1 MIAPMEKLLV
11 AGPKR
16 RVHELLAE
24 LQRIGVV
31 QIEELRTEELP
42 EYVRSP
48 SEEDA
53 YKRWQHVAQGAEHAL
68 HLLQTEPEPTR
79 PFEGDLTAAEE
90 ELEPLSHR
98 AGVLTRESEKLREE
112 LEIIDLYQEPVEAFD
127 EIAQGLDKS
136 QRLAVLPFLLDK
148 EADVVAAEEALKD
161 ALEDRYVVAF
171 KELSKGL
178 AVIAVVLR
186 RELEA
191 ARAALS
197 RRGIGEFRLS
207 GPFAGL
213 SISEARIRMSERAK
227 LAPEELENVHAALL
241 RLRKEAQG
249 PLKALWTRAVDEAER
264 LRKLADL
271 AAGRFGF
278 ALFGWIP
285 AKLKSKVEEAL
296 AAHKEH
302 VVYTLEP
309 ADEHHE
315 ADIVPVTLDN
325 PPAIKPYQMLIEFLN
340 TPKYG
345 SWDPTWV
352 VAVFFPFWFG
362 MIVGD
367 LGYALLFLLVARLL
381 AGMVKR
387 NEPLVIDFFGINM
400 KPPVVKD
407 LLYVLNWM
415 IFWTVV
421 WGFIYGEFF
430 GNFFEHLGIF
440 YVRGHSEGLIPI
452 TIPRADTAKT
462 ATLLILVSIAFGII
476 QVFHGLGVRAW
487 QGLRHG
493 HMKHFWEAV
502 GYLGGL
508 TGLIVFSYGFLTGQS
523 GGVLNFIMYAGFAVF
538 LLAIIMSRMVL
549 MVAELPT
556 QGGHILSYIRIYAV
570 GVAGAIMANLATDLG
585 FALGDKIG
593 IIGIVVGVVLALLT
607 HFSILALTLM
617 GHILQPIR
625 LIWVE
630 FFTKFGFYEE
640 SGRPYRPFRSVRN
653 DAGSA
658 S

>member
-1 MIAPMEKLLV
+1 MIAPMEKLIV

-16 RVHELLAE
+16 RVHELLGE

-31 QIEELRTEELP
+31 QIDALRTEELP
-42 EYVRSP
+42 EYAFS
-48 SEEDA
+48 SEEEDA
-53 YKRWQHVAQGAEHAL
+53 YKRWQRVAQGAEHAL
-68 HLLQTEPEPTR
+68 VLLGVATEPSR
-79 PFEGDLTAAEE
+79 PFEGELAAAES
-90 ELEPLSHR
+90 ELEPLAHR
-98 AGVLTRESEKLREE
+98 ADVLTREAEKLREE
-112 LEIIDLYQEPVEAFD
+112 IELIDLYQQPVETLA
-127 EIAQGLDKS
+127 EMAHGLDQS
-136 QRLAVLPFLLDK
+136 RWVSVLPFLLEK
-148 EADVVAAEEALKD
+148 ESDLDVATEAL
-161 ALEDRYVVAF
+161 AEVLEDRF
-171 KELSKGL
+171 LL
-178 AVIAVVLR
+178 AHKPLEGKLAAIAVVLKDD
-186 RELEA
+186 EEA

-197 RRGIGEFRLS
+197 RKGIGELRLT

-213 SISEARIRMSERAK
+213 SLSEARVRMRERAK
-227 LAPEELENVHAALL
+227 LAPEELENVHSALV
-241 RLRKEAQG
+241 RLRKEAEG
-249 PLKALWTRAVDEAER
+249 PLRALWTRAVDEVAR
-264 LRKLADL
+264 LRALLDI

-285 AKLKSKVEEAL
+285 ARLKGKVEEAL
-296 AAHKEH
+296 AAHKDH

-315 ADIVPVTLDN
+315 ADRVPVTLEN
-325 PPAIKPYQMLIEFLN
+325 GPMVKPFQMLIEFLN

-345 SWDPTWV
+345 TWDPTWV

-367 LGYALLFLLVARLL
+367 LGYALLFVLVARLL
-381 AGMVKR
+381 AGLVKR
-387 NEPLVIDFFGINM
+387 NEPLVIEFFGIHM

-407 LLYVLNWM
+407 LLFVLNAM

-440 YVRGHSEGLIPI
+440 YVPGHTEGLLPVL
-452 TIPRADTAKT
+452 IPRADTAKT
-462 ATLLILVSIAFGII
+462 ATLLILVSIAFGIV

-487 QGLRHG
+487 LGLRHG

-508 TGLIVFSYGFLTGQS
+508 TGLIVFSYEFLTGQAN
-523 GGVLNFIMYAGFAVF
+523 GALNLIMYLGFAVF
-538 LLAIIMSRMVL
+538 VLAIVMSRMVL

-585 FALGDKIG
+585 FALADKVGLIG
-593 IIGIVVGVVLALLT
+593 ILVGLVLALLT
-607 HFSILALTLM
+607 HLTILALTLM

-640 SGRPYRPFRSVRN
+640 SGRPYRPFKSVRN

>member
-16 RVHELLAE
+16 RVHELLGE

-31 QIEELRTEELP
+31 QVEELRTEELP

-48 SEEDA
+48 AEEDA

-68 HLLQTEPEPTR
+68 QLLQSEPEPTR
-79 PFEGDLTAAEE
+79 PFEGDLNAAEE
-90 ELEPLSHR
+90 ELEPLLHR

-148 EADVVAAEEALKD
+148 EADVAAAEEALKD
-161 ALEDRYVVAF
+161 AVEDRYVIAY

-178 AVIAVVLR
+178 ATVAVVLR

-197 RRGIGEFRLS
+197 RRGVGEFRLS

-227 LAPEELENVHAALL
+227 LAPEELENVHAALV

-249 PLKALWTRAVDEAER
+249 PLRALWTRAVDEAER

-285 AKLKSKVEEAL
+285 AKLKGKVEEAL
-296 AAHKEH
+296 AAHKDH

-315 ADIVPVTLDN
+315 ADDVPVVLDN
-325 PPAIKPYQMLIEFLN
+325 GPMVKPFQMLIEFLN

-367 LGYALLFLLVARLL
+367 LGYALLFVLVARLL
-381 AGMVKR
+381 AGLVKR

-421 WGFIYGEFF
+421 WGLIYGEFF

-440 YVRGHSEGLIPI
+440 YVPGHSEGLIPVL
-452 TIPRADTAKT
+452 IPRADTAKT
-462 ATLLILVSIAFGII
+462 ATLLIVVSIVFGIV

-508 TGLIVFSYGFLTGQS
+508 TGLIVFSYEFLTGQS
-523 GGVLNFIMYAGFAVF
+523 GSVLNLIMYAGFAVF
-538 LLAIIMSRMVL
+538 VLAIVMSRMVL

-585 FALGDKIG
+585 FALGHKIG
-593 IIGIVVGVVLALLT
+593 IVGILIGAVLALLT

-640 SGRPYRPFRSVRN
+640 SGRPYRPFKSVRN

>member
-1 MIAPMEKLLV
+1 VIAPMEKLLV

-16 RVHELLAE
+16 RVHELLGE

-31 QIEELRTEELP
+31 QVEELRTEELP

-68 HLLQTEPEPTR
+68 HLLHTEPEPTR

-90 ELEPLSHR
+90 ELEPLLHR

-148 EADVVAAEEALKD
+148 ETDVAAAEEALKD
-161 ALEDRYVVAF
+161 ALEDRYVIAA

-178 AVIAVVLR
+178 AVVAVVLR

-197 RRGIGEFRLS
+197 RRGIGEFRLG

-213 SISEARIRMSERAK
+213 SISEARIRMNERAK
-227 LAPEELENVHAALL
+227 LAPEELENVHAALV

-249 PLKALWTRAVDEAER
+249 PLRALWTRAVDEAER

-285 AKLKSKVEEAL
+285 SKLKGKVEEAL

-367 LGYALLFLLVARLL
+367 LGYALLFMIVARLL
-381 AGMVKR
+381 AGLVKR

-407 LLYVLNWM
+407 LLFVLNSM

-440 YVRGHSEGLIPI
+440 YVPGHTEGLIPI

-508 TGLIVFSYGFLTGQS
+508 TGLIVFSYEFLTGQS
-523 GGVLNFIMYAGFAVF
+523 GSVLNFIMYAGFAVF
-538 LLAIIMSRMVL
+538 VLAIVMSRMVL

-593 IIGIVVGVVLALLT
+593 IIGIIIGVVLALLT

-640 SGRPYRPFRSVRN
+640 SGRPYRPFKSVRN

>member
-1 MIAPMEKLLV
+1 
-11 AGPKR
+11 
-16 RVHELLAE
+16 
-24 LQRIGVV
+24 
-31 QIEELRTEELP
+31 
-42 EYVRSP
+42 
-48 SEEDA
+48 
-53 YKRWQHVAQGAEHAL
+53 
-68 HLLQTEPEPTR
+68 
-79 PFEGDLTAAEE
+79 
-90 ELEPLSHR
+90 
-98 AGVLTRESEKLREE
+98 
-112 LEIIDLYQEPVEAFD
+112 
-127 EIAQGLDKS
+127 
-136 QRLAVLPFLLDK
+136 
-148 EADVVAAEEALKD
+148 
-161 ALEDRYVVAF
+161 
-171 KELSKGL
+171 
-178 AVIAVVLR
+178 
-186 RELEA
+186 
-191 ARAALS
+191 
-197 RRGIGEFRLS
+197 
-207 GPFAGL
+207 
-213 SISEARIRMSERAK
+213 RAK
-227 LAPEELENVHAALL
+227 LAPEELENVHSALV
-241 RLRKEAQG
+241 RLRKEAEG
-249 PLKALWTRAVDEAER
+249 PLRALWTRAVDEVAR
-264 LRKLADL
+264 LRALLDI

-285 AKLKSKVEEAL
+285 ARLKGKVEEAL
-296 AAHKEH
+296 AAHRDH

-315 ADIVPVTLDN
+315 ADRVPVTLEN
-325 PPAIKPYQMLIEFLN
+325 GPMVKPFQMLIEFLN

-345 SWDPTWV
+345 TWDPTWV

-367 LGYALLFLLVARLL
+367 LGYALLFVLVARLL
-381 AGMVKR
+381 AGLVKR
-387 NEPLVIDFFGINM
+387 NEPLVIEFFGIHM

-407 LLYVLNWM
+407 LLFVLNAM

-440 YVRGHSEGLIPI
+440 YVPGHTEGLLPVL
-452 TIPRADTAKT
+452 IPRADTAKT
-462 ATLLILVSIAFGII
+462 ATLLILVSIAFGIV

-487 QGLRHG
+487 LGLRHG

-508 TGLIVFSYGFLTGQS
+508 TGLIVFSYEFLTGQAN
-523 GGVLNFIMYAGFAVF
+523 GALNLIMYLGFAVF
-538 LLAIIMSRMVL
+538 VLAIVMSRMVL

-585 FALGDKIG
+585 FALADKVGLIG
-593 IIGIVVGVVLALLT
+593 ILVGLVLALLT
-607 HFSILALTLM
+607 HLTILALTLM

-640 SGRPYRPFRSVRN
+640 SGRPYRPFKSVRN

>member
-16 RVHELLAE
+16 RVHELLGE

-31 QIEELRTEELP
+31 QVEELRTEELP

-68 HLLQTEPEPTR
+68 HLLHTEPEPTR

-90 ELEPLSHR
+90 ELEPLLHR

-148 EADVVAAEEALKD
+148 ETDVAAAEEALKD
-161 ALEDRYVVAF
+161 ALEDRYVIAA

-178 AVIAVVLR
+178 AVVAVVLR

-197 RRGIGEFRLS
+197 RRGIGEFRLG

-213 SISEARIRMSERAK
+213 SISEARIRMNERAK
-227 LAPEELENVHAALL
+227 LAPEELENVHAALV

-249 PLKALWTRAVDEAER
+249 PLRALWTRAVDEAER

-285 AKLKSKVEEAL
+285 SKLKGKVEEAL

-367 LGYALLFLLVARLL
+367 LGYALLFMIVARLL
-381 AGMVKR
+381 AGLVKR

-407 LLYVLNWM
+407 LLFVLNSM

-440 YVRGHSEGLIPI
+440 YVPGHTEGLIPI

-508 TGLIVFSYGFLTGQS
+508 TGLIVFSYEFLTGQS
-523 GGVLNFIMYAGFAVF
+523 GSVLNFIMYAGFAVF
-538 LLAIIMSRMVL
+538 VLAIVMSRMVL

-593 IIGIVVGVVLALLT
+593 IIGIIIGVVLALLT

-640 SGRPYRPFRSVRN
+640 SGRPYRPFKSVRN